1 MNAARG
7 RAAMLMVLCLYFPAP
22 QMAVLA
28 QSQPGPGTA
37 GGDVPA
43 KTNLVSKFVNQY
55 REKDLPGLV
64 LENTLRLD
72 SLIHDG
78 KLELT
83 LADALALA
91 LENSLDIATQRYVPA
106 FAQTDVLRT
115 LSGQAA
121 RGFTGASIPGG
132 LSAGALGVG
141 VSASGTGSGVG
152 NAGGITGGG
161 GAVQVGPTGN
171 FDPAVSFNFSWD
183 RATSPLNT
191 LQVAGVPNVTGQV
204 TAFSG
209 TYAQLLHQGASYSV
223 SMSGQRQ
230 SSTQQFLRFNPAVV
244 TRFALGLNQPLLNS
258 FGRLPNERFIR
269 VARNNLKVAEEVFMQ
284 QIITTV
290 VQVENT
296 YWDLAALQENVG
308 VAEQSLAVAQQLF
321 KDNQIRLEIGTMS
334 PLDVTSAESEV
345 AARTR
350 DLTLAQTNLQTQ
362 ETTLKSLLAKR
373 FTPGLDASRI
383 VLLDRMPEPRDSDL
397 PDLQSALATAMKSR
411 PDLRQLEHNLLNQDI
426 AVRHTA
432 NALLPSTNVFGFY
445 AGSGLEGDTVDFDTG
460 AGDAVLQSFKGNFP
474 EYAGGVTLSIPF
486 RNRLAQADNLRSQYE
501 LKQMQIDYQSFRN
514 QVALEVRKA
523 IIGLIQGKAQVAAAH
538 EAVRLAREIYEG
550 EKNRLDAGVSTSY
563 QVILRERDLIA
574 ARQADVVA
582 VVGYSKAMVEMDRA
596 MGATL
601 GRNGIEYADALSG
614 TVTKMPVTPF
624 GMRESKP
631 EVK

>member
-1 MNAARG
+1 MA
-7 RAAMLMVLCLYFPAP
+7 LCLHFLVPHYA
-22 QMAVLA
+22 LIA
-28 QSQPGPGTA
+28 QSEPGPGTPS
-37 GGDVPA
+37 GDAQA
-43 KTNLVSKFVNQY
+43 KTNFVSRYVNQY
-55 REKDLPGLV
+55 REKELPTLV
-64 LENTLRLD
+64 LDNTPRLD
-72 SLIHDG
+72 NLIHDG

-91 LENSLDIATQRYVPA
+91 LENSLDIATQRYLPA

-115 LSGQAA
+115 ESGQAA

-191 LQVAGVPNVTGQV
+191 IQVSGVPNVTGQV

-209 TYAQLLHQGASYSV
+209 TYAQLFHQGASYSL

-230 SSTQQFLRFNPAVV
+230 SSTQQFLRFNPAVA
-244 TRFALGLNQPLLNS
+244 TRFALGFNQPLLNS

-269 VARNNLKVAEEVFMQ
+269 VAKNNLKVADEVFTQ

-296 YWDLAALQENVG
+296 YWDLAALQENVR

-350 DLTLAQTNLQTQ
+350 DLTLAQTNVQMQ
-362 ETTLKSLLAKR
+362 ETTLKSLLTKR
-373 FTPGLDASRI
+373 FTPALDAARI

-397 PDLQSALATAMKSR
+397 PDLQSALAAAMKNR
-411 PDLRQLEHNLLNQDI
+411 PDLRQIEHNLQNQDI
-426 AVRHTA
+426 AVRHTS
-432 NALLPSTNVFGFY
+432 NALLPGANVFGFY
-445 AGSGLEGDTVDFDTG
+445 AGSGLQGDTVDIDTG
-460 AGDAVLQSFKGNFP
+460 AGDALLQSFKGNFP
-474 EYAGGVTLSIPF
+474 EYAGGITLSIPF
-486 RNRLAQADNLRSQYE
+486 RNRLAQADNLRSQFE
-501 LKQMQIDYQSFRN
+501 LKQMQTDYQSSRN

-550 EKNRLDAGVSTSY
+550 ERNRLDAGVSTSY

-582 VVGYSKAMVEMDRA
+582 VAGYSKAMVEMDRA

-601 GRNGIEYADALSG
+601 DRNGIEYADALSG
-614 TVTKMPVTPF
+614 TVTKMPATPF
-624 GMRESKP
+624 SAREPKP